1 MVLSDSE
8 FVHGAVK
15 VGCPSQ
21 QPSSIIAAAVGSSP
35 SDFVDSES
43 YPLMTSDNHSL
54 PLVNISDYDSED
66 SEIASSLIWE
76 HEVKSYLLL

>member
-8 FVHGAVK
+8 FAHGAVK
-15 VGCPSQ
+15 VGCQ
-21 QPSSIIAAAVGSSP
+21 QPSSIIVAAVRSSP
-35 SDFVDSES
+35 SDFVDSKS
-43 YPLMTSDNHSL
+43 YPLTTLDNHSL
-54 PLVNISDYDSED
+54 PLLDISDYDSED